1 MACVKTAIS
10 MQESLFKRVDRL
22 AKQMK
27 TSRSKVIATALEKYL
42 GGPDEAE
49 LIARIN
55 AAYEDFPDENE
66 RKFQRAAAR
75 SFRRIVEAD
84 GQW

>member
-27 TSRSKVIATALEKYL
+27 ISRSKVIATALEKYL
-42 GGPDEAE
+42 GGRDEAE

-55 AAYEDFPDENE
+55 AAYEDSPDEEE
-66 RKFQRAAAR
+66 RPLQRASLAR
-75 SFRRIVEAD
+75 LRELTKD
-84 GQW
+84 DEW